1 MGAATAEHEDQ
12 AGDGGPLLHFPSTVS
27 PCCQPGGDASES
39 HHGGAQEL
47 AH

>member
-12 AGDGGPLLHFPSTVS
+12 TGNGGSLLYFPSTVS
-27 PCCQPGGDASES
+27 PCCQSRGDSSES

-47 AH
+47 AD